1 MASSGAPRAHDA
13 ARIRPPS
20 PLTLPLLSPAAPRR
34 QHRQDAVVPHA
45 VRHQPDAIL
54 AGRRRGQ
61 GVLHRHRCAQ
71 AHTFPATYSHLTLS
85 PSPASE
91 GTFRP
96 ERIKAIA
103 ERFNLDPD
111 AVLSNIIWA
120 RVYTADALAD
130 VLVSVAAQFVEQPF
144 RLLVVDSVMAPF
156 RVDYQ
161 GRGELS
167 ERQQKVGA
175 IMSRLNKIGNEFN
188 VAVVV
193 TNQVMADPSGM
204 TFAGADNK
212 KVRAGG

>member
-1 MASSGAPRAHDA
+1 M
-13 ARIRPPS
+13 
-20 PLTLPLLSPAAPRR
+20 
-34 QHRQDAVVPHA
+34 
-45 VRHQPDAIL
+45 
-54 AGRRRGQ
+54 
-61 GVLHRHRCAQ
+61 LHRHRCAQ

-85 PSPASE
+85 PSPESE